1 MKRLISLM
9 AIIGLLTLAPMS
21 MAQTASSKD
30 SVAQV
35 TTLAD
40 DSATAISYIDSLAAD
55 SSTIALDDM
64 ELSEDLDGEA
74 GGVHHRLKKMFIDG
88 TPLFM

>member
-74 GGVHHRLKKMFIDG
+74 GVFTIG
-88 TPLFM
+88 